1 MRLLMRADD
10 ALAERKTIHAEDLQ
24 GLPMIICLEA
34 RCNAYSLFSYFGG
47 GTLVDKPEQ
56 FLAIGVGAWRMR
68 IVALRECCSNRIR
81 LAYFRCE
88 HPRVLRSCDHRH
100 GQRQAQWRRLR

>member
-1 MRLLMRADD
+1 MRADD
-10 ALAERKTIHAEDLQ
+10 ALDERKTIHAEGLQ

-56 FLAIGVGAWRMR
+56 FLTIGVGAWRMR

-100 GQRQAQWRRLR
+100 GQR